1 MSKSVKKGE
10 QVLRLENI
18 QAISLLSVQLIRSLG
33 LELLGIRGQ
42 DVIITSILLQKD
54 LDIVLPV
61 MEVHIDGIQCTAVM
75 GTSCS
80 HTLMSSLSS
89 LEEEG
94 GHGAHSRH
102 KKPKMLWRCDFSLE

>member
-80 HTLMSSLSS
+80 HTLMSRSVC
-89 LEEEG
+89 
-94 GHGAHSRH
+94 H
-102 KKPKMLWRCDFSLE
+102 LWRKRGVMVLIADIKNPKCCGGVTSA